1 MKINL
6 KIKEVVVQACL
17 IKQYRKKSYQI
28 VFFQSLVSSLLASVF
43 FILFGMPSLVSLFLG
58 GAIVIVSNFIF
69 ATFAFSF
76 VGGSDPD
83 KVLKGFYRG
92 EVLKLLFTMSLLAVV
107 FSTLKIDFYSFFV
120 GYSCSLASSWTTLL
134 LFKQR

>member
-1 MKINL
+1 M
-6 KIKEVVVQACL
+6 QACL

>member
-1 MKINL
+1 M
-6 KIKEVVVQACL
+6 QACL
-17 IKQYRKKSYQI
+17 IKQYRQKSYQI
-28 VFFQSLVSSLLASVF
+28 VFFQSLVSLLLASVF
-43 FILFGMPSLVSLFLG
+43 FILLGMPSLVSLVLG

-83 KVLKGFYRG
+83 KVLKGFYQG
-92 EVLKLLFTMSLLAVV
+92 EVLKLLFTMSLLAVI

>member
-1 MKINL
+1 M
-6 KIKEVVVQACL
+6 QACL

-43 FILFGMPSLVSLFLG
+43 FILLGMPSLVSLFLG

>member
-28 VFFQSLVSSLLASVF
+28 VFFQSLVSLLLASVF
-43 FILFGMPSLVSLFLG
+43 FILLGMSSLVSLFLG

-92 EVLKLLFTMSLLAVV
+92 EVLKLLFTMSFLAVV